1 MELVFANTSVTLDP
15 GADRVIVMDLP
26 YLQKLATLLSDT
38 KPVVVGKLLGILKL
52 LDKIQSIIL
61 SCWRTIDLQLLQLV
75 IKMMWSLQGTVDL
88 SI

>member
-1 MELVFANTSVTLDP
+1 MFANTSVTLDP

-52 LDKIQSIIL
+52 LAKIQSIIL
-61 SCWRTIDLQLLQLV
+61 LLIQRLSGSGTIETSSVFDEYT
-75 IKMMWSLQGTVDL
+75 S
-88 SI
+88 S